1 MMCQDRQKHGR
12 ITPFII
18 LGFESRGLAC
28 LPPLAGRSHN
38 IMVAIHYGQL
48 VVTDYNKKTLKNI
61 TKEATSY
68 MRHLYWFFQ
77 GDKRP

>member
-12 ITPFII
+12 ITPFIL

-28 LPPLAGRSHN
+28 LPPLAGRRHASHN

-48 VVTDYNKKTLKNI
+48 VVKDYNKKPLKNI

-68 MRHLYWFFQ
+68 MSPVLVFP
-77 GDKRP
+77 G